1 MLSPFSNLE
10 CLGLLAKR
18 LILFNIIDL
27 NQGSDILTITD
38 SSLPITHYPL
48 PTGFFTTRIDI
59 MRKTIRSTTTAPQ
72 SPTIPATDSNLPA
85 QQAAGFFGRE
95 QELQQIERVFVKDK
109 TRRLTITGMSGQGKS
124 SLAIEAGQRLY
135 HSGQFKKI
143 CLVDYGAFS
152 KQDAVDLAIKTL
164 ARVLD
169 SDLVNV
175 VTATEALKDIPT
187 LLILDNL
194 DMISLEQLPKLLEV
208 AEQCSEVGACRLL
221 LTSEQAEFEQFG
233 EFLNNHHILPLSGL
247 AKADALAYFE
257 QLLALPPITP
267 IKPPKSAEVLSLFKQ
282 VAFHPLSIGVLA
294 IALKTLPPQEV
305 ERRLPTLLEQD
316 DPFWALLKWALEN
329 LIVEIELT
337 GALYWLAILL
347 KRNTKK
353 PFRLDAKTVRFL
365 PRLSVFQGGVFEPD
379 LLEITEVTK
388 KQWYL
393 LCSAL
398 QTAGLIKL
406 EFLPDFKVP
415 YIKFHPTLSPTLWP
429 HFSSAEEQ
437 AFIFSDYQQRYAQLA
452 AYMAY
457 EESKNMVQVHAL
469 VQHDFSNLLHAVHSA
484 LDAEEVWAVQ
494 FVKNLNIFLNY
505 FGFQRDSAI
514 LGQRAEIAQSQKKKK

>member
-1 MLSPFSNLE
+1 
-10 CLGLLAKR
+10 
-18 LILFNIIDL
+18 
-27 NQGSDILTITD
+27 
-38 SSLPITHYPL
+38 
-48 PTGFFTTRIDI
+48 
-59 MRKTIRSTTTAPQ
+59 MRKTITSTTIKAAPQ
-72 SPTIPATDSNLPA
+72 SPTLPATDSNLPA
-85 QQAAGFFGRE
+85 RQQAGFFGRE
-95 QELQQIERVFVKDK
+95 QELQQIERVFVK

-124 SLAIEAGQRLY
+124 YLAIEAGQRLY

-143 CLVDYGAFS
+143 CFVDYAAFS
-152 KQDAVDLAIKTL
+152 KQDVVDLAIKTL

-175 VTATEALKDIPT
+175 VTATEALNDIPT

-194 DMISLEQLPKLLEV
+194 DMIPLEQLPKLLEV
-208 AEQCSEVGACRLL
+208 AAHWSEVGACRVL

-233 EFLNNHHILPLSGL
+233 EFSNNHHILPLSGL

-257 QLLALPPITP
+257 ELLVLPPITS
-267 IKPPKSAEVLSLFKQ
+267 ITPPKSAEVLSLFKQ
-282 VAFHPLSIGVLA
+282 VAFHPLSIGILA
-294 IALKTLPPQEV
+294 IALKTLPPMEV
-305 ERRLPTLLEQD
+305 ERRLPSLLDQD
-316 DPFWALLKWALEN
+316 EPLWALLKWALES
-329 LIVEIELT
+329 LVLEIELT
-337 GALYWLAILL
+337 GALYWLARLL
-347 KRNTKK
+347 KRHTKK
-353 PFRLDAKTVRFL
+353 RFRLDAKTVRLL
-365 PRLSVFQGGVFEPD
+365 PRLSVFQGGAFEPD
-379 LLEITEVTK
+379 LLEITELTK
-388 KQWYL
+388 KQWHL

-429 HFSSAEEQ
+429 HFSSPEEQ

-457 EESKNMVQVHAL
+457 EESKNMDQVHAL
-469 VQHDFSNLLHAVHSA
+469 VQRDFSNLRHAVHSA

-494 FVKNLNIFLNY
+494 FAKNVNVFLNH

-514 LGQRAEIAQSQKKKK
+514 LGQRAEILQSQKQQK